1 MLVNMANVTAPQKTD
16 CVARALA
23 IFGDK
28 WTLLLVRELT
38 RCPKTFSDLETAL
51 AGISPRTLSQRLN
64 KLVEDE
70 IVAKELYCQHPPRY
84 SYSLTAKGADLQLIL
99 KNISTWSNKYDS

>member
-1 MLVNMANVTAPQKTD
+1 MTKLAATKQTTD

-38 RCPKTFSDLETAL
+38 RCPQTFSDLETAL
-51 AGISPRTLSQRLN
+51 ESISPRTLSQRLN
-64 KLVEDE
+64 KLIDDG
-70 IVAKELYCQHPPRY
+70 IVAKDIYCQRPPRY
-84 SYSLTAKGADLQLIL
+84 NYSLTEKGADLQLIL
-99 KNISTWSNKYDS
+99 KNISSWSNKYES

>member
-1 MLVNMANVTAPQKTD
+1 MTKLVATEQKTD

-38 RCPKTFSDLETAL
+38 RCPQTFSDLETSL
-51 AGISPRTLSQRLN
+51 EGISPRTLSQRLN
-64 KLVEDE
+64 KLVEDG
-70 IVAKELYCQHPPRY
+70 IVAKDIYCQHPPRY
-84 SYSLTAKGADLQLIL
+84 NYSLTEKGADLQLIL
-99 KNISTWSNKYDS
+99 KNISVWSNKYED

>member
-1 MLVNMANVTAPQKTD
+1 MTNQLATKEKID

-38 RCPKTFSDLETAL
+38 RCPQTFSDLETSL
-51 AGISPRTLSQRLN
+51 GGISPRTLSQRLN
-64 KLVEDE
+64 KLVEDG
-70 IVAKELYCQHPPRY
+70 IVAKDMYCEHPPRY
-84 SYSLTAKGADLQLIL
+84 NYSLTEKGADLQLIL
-99 KNISTWSNKYDS
+99 KNISSWSNKYETNR

>member
-1 MLVNMANVTAPQKTD
+1 MTNLATDKVKTD

-38 RCPKTFSDLETAL
+38 RCPQTFSDLESSL
-51 AGISPRTLSQRLN
+51 DGISRRTLSQRLN
-64 KLVEDE
+64 KLVEDG
-70 IVAKELYCQHPPRY
+70 IVKKTMYCEHPPRY
-84 SYSLTAKGADLQLIL
+84 NYSLTEKGADLQLIL
-99 KNISTWSNKYDS
+99 KNISSWSNKYETNR

>member
-1 MLVNMANVTAPQKTD
+1 MTNLAPAKEKTD

-38 RCPKTFSDLETAL
+38 RCPQTFSDLETSL
-51 AGISPRTLSQRLN
+51 EGISPRTLSQRLN
-64 KLVEDE
+64 KLVEDG
-70 IVAKELYCQHPPRY
+70 IVEKSMYCEHPPRY
-84 SYSLTAKGADLQLIL
+84 NYSLTEKGADLQLIL
-99 KNISTWSNKYDS
+99 KNISNWSNKYEVSR